1 MVNATAAADKS
12 KFIAEYRAAYKAM
25 LGYTLNQIGSRIY
38 CEKLAEMSDA
48 HPEWAEEAEAE

>member
-1 MVNATAAADKS
+1 MVNDINAADKS

-25 LGYTLNQIGSRIY
+25 LGYTLNQVGSRIY

-48 HPEWAEEAEAE
+48 HPDWAEEAEAE